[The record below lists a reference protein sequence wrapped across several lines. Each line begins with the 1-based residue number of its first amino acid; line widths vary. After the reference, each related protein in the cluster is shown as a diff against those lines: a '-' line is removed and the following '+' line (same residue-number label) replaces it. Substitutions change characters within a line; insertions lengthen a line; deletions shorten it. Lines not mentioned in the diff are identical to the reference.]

1 MKPIIVTGLDIETTG
16 FKPEDGHR
24 ITEVGAITY
33 KVNPETLE
41 FTKVLTY
48 SKLVNPGRSIPEEV
62 QRLTNIT
69 PTTVKDAPGW
79 DLVSVEVGKILKV
92 TDIMI
97 AHNAAF
103 DAPFLAYELLRLGQ
117 PVNQD
122 MEVFCTM
129 QAGRFAT
136 PLGKPPR
143 LVELCWALGV
153 PFVAEDAHRAIY
165 DVDRMME
172 AVSVGIAKGYF
183 DFKPVLEKITQQR
196 LAKAA

>member
-1 MKPIIVTGLDIETTG
+1 MSVGKSSSLVRGPAKKQSADDLFRSNFVRNLRNLLD
-16 FKPEDGHR
+16 HR
-24 ITEVGAITY
+24 
-33 KVNPETLE
+33 KV
-41 FTKVLTY
+41 
-48 SKLVNPGRSIPEEV
+48 
-62 QRLTNIT
+62 
-69 PTTVKDAPGW
+69 
-79 DLVSVEVGKILKV
+79 VSSAEVGKILKV

>member
-69 PTTVKDAPGW
+69 PATVKDAPGW
-79 DLVSVEVGKILKV
+79 DLVSAEVGKILKV

-117 PVNQD
+117 PVNRSTRTWK
-122 MEVFCTM
+122 CSAPCKP
-129 QAGRFAT
+129 AGSLL
-136 PLGKPPR
+136 P
-143 LVELCWALGV
+143 WASLRDWSNCAG
-153 PFVAEDAHRAIY
+153 PWACPSLQ
-165 DVDRMME
+165 RMLTGPSMT
-172 AVSVGIAKGYF
+172 SIA
-183 DFKPVLEKITQQR
+183 
-196 LAKAA
+196 

>member
-1 MKPIIVTGLDIETTG
+1 MKPIIITGLDIETTG

-33 KVNPETLE
+33 KVNPLTLE

-69 PTTVKDAPGW
+69 PATVKDAPGW
-79 DLVSVEVGKILKV
+79 DVVSVDVGKILNV

-122 MEVFCTM
+122 MEVSAPCKRGGSLPPWVSLRDWSSC
-129 QAGRFAT
+129 AGLLACPSTQRTLTAPST
-136 PLGKPPR
+136 T
-143 LVELCWALGV
+143 
-153 PFVAEDAHRAIY
+153 
-165 DVDRMME
+165 
-172 AVSVGIAKGYF
+172 SIA
-183 DFKPVLEKITQQR
+183 
-196 LAKAA
+196 